1 MWITLIKKLPV
12 NPSPPKM
19 SIHWTNPWPNIEYHE
34 AIMGGMKYPI
44 NFYVKADKDD
54 DLFWD
59 VWGKKSPNWKNA
71 RGIIYKDERIRV
83 FPNEYSVTD
92 LDNFKMLLKENA
104 YVLIPYSEAGNI
116 LMDKYLSKGQRF
128 IFESAQLDGCDD
140 YQAMMVA
147 IGKNPNDTPPPMG
160 WYKLREEYANIFCY
174 AEEQEG

>member
-1 MWITLIKKLPV
+1 MWTEEIWPAIL
-12 NPSPPKM
+12 
-19 SIHWTNPWPNIEYHE
+19 PNIPLLLAFFGISFGTGICVIAAYLISDTNTHRHFLKHHLQDAAKEE
-34 AIMGGMKYPI
+34 IR
-44 NFYVKADKDD
+44 DKDE
-54 DLFWD
+54 
-59 VWGKKSPNWKNA
+59 K
-71 RGIIYKDERIRV
+71 IRV
-83 FPNEYSVTD
+83 FPHEYSVTD